1 MKINMIGLT
10 FMAIHLRQGHYQTYE
25 FIHKRDMRYKIRDM
39 QSGRNPLCQP
49 GWIWCHESMCGMVGM
64 WGGGGLIQ
72 RLEAG
77 ETLFGRHCLRLIGVE
92 VEGRGCANSRA
103 DKREGTRG
111 ILLSYV
117 SRQSAHFQQQQ
128 FACACVLVHLC
139 VCVHPYVFMHVR
151 VCVRCAQL
159 HVRTSMKTQTQ
170 SVSNWIYKMHQWG
183 INKFPWQH

>member
-1 MKINMIGLT
+1 MVEILSVSPAEYDVMK
-10 FMAIHLRQGHYQTYE
+10 A
-25 FIHKRDMRYKIRDM
+25 
-39 QSGRNPLCQP
+39 CV
-49 GWIWCHESMCGMVGM
+49 GWWVYG
-64 WGGGGLIQ
+64 GGGGLIQ

-170 SVSNWIYKMHQWG
+170 SVSNWIYKMHQ
-183 INKFPWQH
+183 